1 MSTTFYSPKLVDDYG
16 DMIYRIALGILENR
30 EDAEDIVQ
38 EVFVK
43 YLKKNKK
50 FDNSEYEK
58 YWLIRVTINLCYN
71 ELKSSRQKCNIPLTD
86 DICKYVEYS
95 DVDTVLDNVKY
106 LKDKYR
112 VVFELFYFDEYKISE
127 ISEMLNINEATVKT
141 RLKRARDKLKKI
153 LKLGGKLDGEF

>member
-1 MSTTFYSPKLVDDYG
+1 MNIIFNSPKLVDDYG

-38 EVFVK
+38 EVFMK
-43 YLKKNKK
+43 YLNKNKK

-71 ELKSSRQKCNIPLTD
+71 ELKSSRQKCNVPLTD

-95 DVDTVLDNVKY
+95 DADIVSDHIKE
-106 LKDKYR
+106 LKEKYR
-112 VVFELFYFDEYKISE
+112 KVFELFYFDEYKISE
-127 ISEMLNINEATVKT
+127 ISKMLKINEATVKT

-153 LKLGGKLDGEF
+153 LKAGGKLDGEF